1 MRLRSLLLGL
11 AIACAFA
18 APASASAYPWPV
30 KPFNKAHPVRGNFG
44 DPRTVFSLSLFTKGL
59 EGPGDFQFHNGV
71 DISAKDGTP
80 VYPVASGTVKLFEGT
95 EISVKTEDDRTFQ
108 YFHLVPVVEDGEKVV
123 AKRTLLGYVAK
134 SFGHVHLTE
143 IRGFR
148 VWNPLAKGGLA
159 PYRDTTKP
167 RVTAIFMRAQNS
179 LAPLDPLGVCGTVS
193 IVAEAYDWP
202 AVKVSGTFASF
213 PVSPALLTWSMRK
226 VGGGVLQ
233 PEIPAF
239 DVRTGLPTRPEWA
252 LPLQPE
258 HLVRH
263 AHRRERRL
271 PDLRSG
277 RGRAQQ
283 PHLPQPA
290 LHDREPDGHGDRLPA
305 GGPLGTELV
314 AVRPAVDP
322 LELFDAGHV
331 CACLPEANAAAI
343 CAPPVDVVLARVVGR
358 EGRPLVAVLLEQVP

>member
-1 MRLRSLLLGL
+1 VRLRSLVIPLVC
-11 AIACAFA
+11 ACALALPA
-18 APASASAYPWPV
+18 AASAYPWPV
-30 KPFNKAHPVRGNFG
+30 RPFNKAHPVRANFG
-44 DPRTVFSLSLFTKGL
+44 DPRTIFSLSLFTSGL

-95 EISVKTEDDRTFQ
+95 EISVKTDDDRTFQ
-108 YFHLVPVVEDGEKVV
+108 YFHLVPVVVDGEKVI

-167 RVTAIFMRAQNS
+167 RVTAIFMRAENS

-202 AVKVSGTFASF
+202 AMKVAGTFAGF
-213 PVSPALLTWSMRK
+213 PVSPALVTWSMRK
-226 VGGGVLQ
+226 VGGSVLQ

-239 DVRTGLPTRPEWA
+239 DVRTGLPTKPEFW
-252 LPLQPE
+252 
-258 HLVRH
+258 
-263 AHRRERRL
+263 
-271 PDLRSG
+271 DIYG
-277 RGRAQQ
+277 RGTYQNAPRFANRQFNLMPGRFLYNLNTAFDTRTVANGVYQ
-283 PHLPQPA
+283 VSAAAEDERDNRTFLNQRFTIVNQA
-290 LHDREPDGHGDRLPA
+290 
-305 GGPLGTELV
+305 GTETGCP
-314 AVRPAVDP
+314 PA
-322 LELFDAGHV
+322 
-331 CACLPEANAAAI
+331 
-343 CAPPVDVVLARVVGR
+343 
-358 EGRPLVAVLLEQVP
+358 